1 MRLAYSREAVA
12 DLVRLRTFIAE
23 KNPAAAA
30 RVAEELIARIE
41 NLLVFPHM
49 GRPVTQAPEPEVVR
63 DMIFGNYIVR
73 YSVHG
78 EALVILRLWHHH
90 KRHPQSTREHP

>member
-1 MRLAYSREAVA
+1 
-12 DLVRLRTFIAE
+12 
-23 KNPAAAA
+23 
-30 RVAEELIARIE
+30 
-41 NLLVFPHM
+41 M

-78 EALVILRLWHHH
+78 EALVILRLWHHYEQ
-90 KRHPQSTREHP
+90 RP